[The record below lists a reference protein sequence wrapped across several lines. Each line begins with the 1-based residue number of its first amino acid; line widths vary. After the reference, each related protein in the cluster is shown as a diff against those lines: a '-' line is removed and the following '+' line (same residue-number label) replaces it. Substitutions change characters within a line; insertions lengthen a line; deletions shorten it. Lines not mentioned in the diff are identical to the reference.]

1 VEDVLEDRERQ
12 ILSLRDELQ
21 AVKFDLG
28 TRQLEQEKSQQ
39 VRSCFIHLKKPAC
52 CLLRFC
58 LVCSMSPTFFFF
70 YFKLMYTALDF
81 SAPGLPAARGR
92 TQQCAGSFERE

>member
-12 ILSLRDELQ
+12 IISLREELQ

-39 VRSCFIHLKKPAC
+39 VRSCFI
-52 CLLRFC
+52 R
-58 LVCSMSPTFFFF
+58 LV
-70 YFKLMYTALDF
+70 K
-81 SAPGLPAARGR
+81 
-92 TQQCAGSFERE
+92 